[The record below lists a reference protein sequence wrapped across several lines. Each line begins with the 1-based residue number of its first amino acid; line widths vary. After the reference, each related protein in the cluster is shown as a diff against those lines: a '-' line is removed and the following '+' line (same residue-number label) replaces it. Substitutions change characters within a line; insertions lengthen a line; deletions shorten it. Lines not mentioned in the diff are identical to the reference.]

1 MSAKRES
8 QKVGLT
14 LDEFFDAV
22 KDEVITLHLNA
33 GDYVFLEDVE
43 FESVRIAKN
52 GNKVVDVTGRIVQ
65 TNTSMMTGQKVRF
78 TTSIPNAME
87 IATSLKQGMRYILIK
102 KGDRVYV
109 NGYIELPR
117 KAQ

>member
-1 MSAKRES
+1 MSAKKEN
-8 QKVGLT
+8 QKKGLS

-22 KDEVITLHLNA
+22 KDEVVTLHLNA

-43 FESVRIAKN
+43 FETVRIAKN
-52 GNKVVDVTGRIVQ
+52 GNKVVDVTGRIAQ
-65 TNTSMMTGQKVRF
+65 TNTSMMPGQRVRF

-87 IATSLKQGMRYILIK
+87 IASSLKQGMRYILIK

-109 NGYIELPR
+109 NGYVELPR
-117 KAQ
+117 KTQ